1 MFTIQTIPV
10 LVFSS
15 QENGFLE
22 ISQWRPSVFDNA
34 TSPATS
40 CLVNAHRAVF
50 SSGQF
55 NYTCLRIPLPSR
67 LTGVPSSKTMWAV
80 SFVTFSNLVDNLLR
94 LTKLPVFRGVLTFP
108 SAV

>member
-1 MFTIQTIPV
+1 MIV
-10 LVFSS
+10 
-15 QENGFLE
+15 ENKKRKIRKLNNLSGFLD
-22 ISQWRPSVFDNA
+22 IFR
-34 TSPATS
+34 
-40 CLVNAHRAVF
+40 
-50 SSGQF
+50 SSRQF

-80 SFVTFSNLVDNLLR
+80 SFVTFSNLVGNLLR

>member
-1 MFTIQTIPV
+1 M
-10 LVFSS
+10 
-15 QENGFLE
+15 GFLRFHNGDR
-22 ISQWRPSVFDNA
+22 QFL

-80 SFVTFSNLVDNLLR
+80 SFVTFSNLVGNLLR